1 MSARSQH
8 RTDGPA
14 EGSNLA
20 HALRNCLASG
30 VLVVSNREQIVSATP
45 EVERLLHLAAGK
57 TLHAPLSLL
66 PGPLQIVVREVIAGK
81 TTIIRDH
88 LTLALAGKH
97 SRDFHVTAQPIQRDA
112 GSPHGIAPGATR
124 NVPPDTIPRGELDV
138 VVVLSD
144 VTRFAQLEDGISRLA
159 LDASSCHTSCPS
171 FAQMEQGITRLDR
184 LATLGT
190 LSADMAHEM
199 KNALVPV
206 KTFVDLLLEKHP
218 DEALAGIVSR
228 EMRRLDTI
236 MRQMLRFGGKE
247 RSAHG
252 PVRLHDVL
260 EHSLRMVK
268 HQLAGK
274 FISLNRSFNAT
285 SDAVHG
291 NDHQLEQVFVNLLL
305 NAVEASGPNG
315 SLTVATELVT
325 AAFPRPG
332 QPHVCITVADTGMGI
347 APENLDRMFEPF
359 FTTKH
364 QGTGLGL
371 PISRRIVHE
380 HQGQITVKSE
390 PNVGTTFSVL
400 LPAGDPA
407 R

>member
-1 MSARSQH
+1 MPR
-8 RTDGPA
+8 DGRNREV
-14 EGSNLA
+14 EGTEGLNLA
-20 HALRNCLASG
+20 HALRDCLASG
-30 VLVVSNREQIVSATP
+30 VLVVNGREQIVSATP

-57 TLHAPLSLL
+57 TVDAPLSLL
-66 PGPLQIVVREVIAGK
+66 PGPLQNVVREAIASK

-88 LTLALAGKH
+88 LTLTLAGKL
-97 SRDFHVTAQPIQRDA
+97 SRDFHVTAQPIQREAD
-112 GSPHGIAPGATR
+112 SPHGITPGATR

-144 VTRFAQLEDGISRLA
+144 VTRFAQLE
-159 LDASSCHTSCPS
+159 
-171 FAQMEQGITRLDR
+171 QGIIRLDR
-184 LATLGT
+184 LATLGA
-190 LSADMAHEM
+190 LSADMAHEI
-199 KNALVPV
+199 KNALVAV
-206 KTFVDLLLEKHP
+206 KTFVDLLLEKHH
-218 DEALAGIVSR
+218 DEELAGIVGR

-236 MRQMLRFGGKE
+236 MRQMLRFSGKE
-247 RSAHG
+247 RSVHV

-260 EHSLRMVK
+260 EHSLRMVQ

-285 SDAVHG
+285 PDAVHG

-315 SLTVATELVT
+315 SLTVATELVAT
-325 AAFPRPG
+325 ASLRPG
-332 QPHVCITVADTGMGI
+332 QPHVRITVADTGMGI

-364 QGTGLGL
+364 HGTGLGL

-380 HQGQITVKSE
+380 HNGHITVQSE
-390 PNVGTTFSVL
+390 PNIGTTFSIL
-400 LPAGDPA
+400 LPVDDQA

>member
-8 RTDGPA
+8 RTGAPA
-14 EGSNLA
+14 EGLNLA
-20 HALRNCLASG
+20 RSLRECLASG
-30 VLVVSNREQIVSATP
+30 VLVVNRREQIISATP
-45 EVERLLHLAAGK
+45 EVERLLHLAPRK
-57 TLHAPLSLL
+57 TIDAPLGLL
-66 PGPLQIVVREVIAGK
+66 PGPLQNLVREAIASK

-88 LTLALAGKH
+88 LTLTLAGKH
-97 SRDFHVTAQPIQRDA
+97 ARDFHVTAQPIQRDA
-112 GSPHGIAPGATR
+112 GS
-124 NVPPDTIPRGELDV
+124 LDV

-144 VTRFAQLEDGISRLA
+144 VTTFAQLE
-159 LDASSCHTSCPS
+159 
-171 FAQMEQGITRLDR
+171 EGITRLDR

-190 LSADMAHEM
+190 LAADMAHEI
-199 KNALVPV
+199 KNALVAV
-206 KTFVDLLLEKHP
+206 KTFVDLLLEKHHH
-218 DEALAGIVSR
+218 EELAGIVGR

-236 MRQMLRFGGKE
+236 MRQMLRFSGKE
-247 RSAHG
+247 RSDHG

-260 EHSLRMVK
+260 EHSLHMVQ

-285 SDAVHG
+285 PDAVHG

-315 SLTVATELVT
+315 SLTVATEMVPAT
-325 AAFPRPG
+325 SRRPG
-332 QPHVCITVADTGMGI
+332 QPQVRITVADTGMGI

-364 QGTGLGL
+364 HGTGLGL
-371 PISRRIVHE
+371 PITRRIVHE
-380 HQGQITVKSE
+380 HHGRITVQSE
-390 PNVGTTFSVL
+390 PNIGTTFSVL
-400 LPAGDPA
+400 LPAGDEP